1 MAAWSPSDISIQERF
16 YPNMTCF
23 GCGPANSKG
32 LRLRSF
38 AVDDDVV
45 AVFLPGPEHDN
56 GLGFL
61 NGGIICT
68 VLDCHSAA
76 AVVSIAEQRSW
87 TTQAGAGYVT
97 AGLEVAFRR
106 PTPLDVPLELRA
118 RVTMASQG
126 EMHVEAELSW
136 DGKVRADARSVWKP
150 SRARPHGSRPTV
162 AEGTST

>member
-1 MAAWSPSDISIQERF
+1 MADWSPSDSSIQELL

-38 AVDDDVV
+38 AVEDGVI

-76 AVVSIAEQRSW
+76 AVASVAEQRSW
-87 TTQAGAGYVT
+87 TSQAGTAYVT

-106 PTPLDVPLELRA
+106 PTPLDVHLDLRA

-126 EMHVEAELSW
+126 EMHVEAELTW
-136 DGKVRADARSVWKP
+136 DGKVRADARSVWRA
-150 SRARPHGSRPTV
+150 SRARPGQSKLTV
-162 AEGTST
+162 AERTST